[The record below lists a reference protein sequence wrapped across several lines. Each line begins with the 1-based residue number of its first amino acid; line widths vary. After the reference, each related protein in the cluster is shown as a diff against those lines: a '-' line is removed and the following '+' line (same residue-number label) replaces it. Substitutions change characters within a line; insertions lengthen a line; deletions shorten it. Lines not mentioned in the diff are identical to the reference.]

1 MYTIVHKFDQVKT
14 QMYITGEKNRYQQA
28 MFLLWVSQEPQRSWS
43 AGRDLSLQQ
52 GMVSTAKDTCRD
64 IYGTKNKSTPDC
76 G

>member
-1 MYTIVHKFDQVKT
+1 MYTIILTFDPVKT
-14 QMYITGEKNRYQQA
+14 QIYITGEKIRYRQA

-43 AGRDLSLQQ
+43 AGPDLSLQQ

-64 IYGTKNKSTPDC
+64 IYGTKNKSIPDC